1 MESLIEVKLLGELGR
16 RFGRSYSFVASS
28 PKEIISALSHQ
39 IEGFKDYLRDAHEN
53 GIGFR
58 LVDGDADGMSYEDTM
73 MGCRQ
78 LIIAPIVT
86 GGGAVGRI
94 LLGVALIALAFV
106 TFGTSAVFGGFV
118 AAGSKAAL
126 AGAAVGF
133 TAGSGILFSLGIS
146 LVLTGIAS
154 LLTPPVEQPKET
166 ERKDSFLFD
175 RATELTT
182 QGQPVPLLYGKFLA
196 ASPLIISSAI
206 TTQQVPV

>member
-1 MESLIEVKLLGELGR
+1 MESLVEVKLIGELGR

-28 PKEIISALSHQ
+28 PREVISALSNQ
-39 IEGFKDYLRDAHEN
+39 IAGFKDYLCDAHEK

-58 LVDGDADGMSYEDTM
+58 LVDGDAEGMSYEEAM
-73 MGCRQ
+73 MGCKQ

-86 GGGAVGRI
+86 GGGAFGRI

-106 TFGTSAVFGGFV
+106 PIAGQAAFAGFV
-118 AAGSKAAL
+118 AGKFAAGSA
-126 AGAAVGF
+126 
-133 TAGSGILFSLGIS
+133 ILFNIGIS
-146 LVLTGIAS
+146 MVLTGIAS
-154 LLTPPVEQPKET
+154 LLTPPVEQPRET